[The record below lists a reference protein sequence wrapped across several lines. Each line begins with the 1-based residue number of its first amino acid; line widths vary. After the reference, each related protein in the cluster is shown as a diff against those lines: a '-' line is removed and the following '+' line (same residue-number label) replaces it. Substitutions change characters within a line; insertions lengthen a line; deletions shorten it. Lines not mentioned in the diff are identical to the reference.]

1 MQNTGDKYELKTP
14 KGTKDYGP
22 LEMAIREKVF
32 ETITRVF
39 KLHGAVT
46 IDTPVF
52 ELKEVLTGKYGED
65 SKLIYDLQD
74 QGGELCSLRYD
85 LTVPFAR
92 FLAMNKSWK
101 QMKRYHIGKVYRRDQ
116 PVITKG
122 RFREFYQCD
131 YDIAGVYEPMV
142 PDAEIFKVMVDLLD
156 SLNVGKF
163 LIKFNHRGLLDGIFE
178 ICGVPADKFRAI
190 CSAVDKLDKTP
201 WDEVRKEMTEQKGLD
216 PETADKIGG
225 YVKLNGGKD
234 LLEKLQK
241 DTKLNTCPMAKT
253 ALEQLATLFKYLE
266 IFQVLDKVSFDL
278 SLARGLDYYTGVI
291 FEAVMTSSEG
301 VGSIIGGG
309 RYDNLVGMFNPS
321 NPIPC
326 VGFSIGVER
335 VFSIL
340 EAKIAAASS
349 SGENSLALDT
359 FRANPVDVLVA
370 SISSSQE
377 HFEERMRIVNELWKA
392 GIRSE
397 IQYKVKVKLL
407 DSYSYCES
415 RRIPWLVF
423 FGEDELNTGQVR
435 IRNMSNR
442 EDKGTLIPRLELVSE
457 IKARLSLNSASGT
470 GSVESCFQKLS
481 L

>member
-1 MQNTGDKYELKTP
+1 MITGTDKYELKTP

-22 LEMAIREKVF
+22 IEMAIREKVF

-92 FLAMNKSWK
+92 FLAMNKSYK

-116 PVITKG
+116 PVMTKG

-131 YDIAGVYEPMV
+131 YDIAGVYEPMI
-142 PDAEIFKVMVDLLD
+142 PDAEVLKVIYDILTDL
-156 SLNVGKF
+156 NIGNFV
-163 LIKFNHRGLLDGIFE
+163 IKFNHRGLLDGIFE
-178 ICGVPADKFRAI
+178 ICGVPQEKFRAI

-201 WDEVRKEMTEQKGLD
+201 WEEVRKEMIETKGLD
-216 PETADKIGG
+216 PVIADKIGH
-225 YVKLNGGKD
+225 YVKLSGRRELVDSLMKD
-234 LLEKLQK
+234 SKLIS
-241 DTKLNTCPMAKT
+241 CSSAKA
-253 ALEQLATLFKYLE
+253 ALEQLTILFRYLD
-266 IFQVLDKVSFDL
+266 IFCVSDKISFDL
-278 SLARGLDYYTGVI
+278 SLARGLDYYTGMI
-291 FEAVMTSSEG
+291 FEATLASSEG
-301 VGSIIGGG
+301 VGSIAGGG

-326 VGFSIGVER
+326 VGFSVGVER
-335 VFSIL
+335 IFSIL
-340 EAKIAAASS
+340 EAKLNSQTDSS
-349 SGENSLALDT
+349 CSIRT
-359 FRANPVDVLVA
+359 NPVDVLVA

-377 HFEERMRIVNELWKA
+377 NLEERMKIVTELWNA

-397 IQYKVKVKLL
+397 IQYKLKVKLL

-415 RRIPWLVF
+415 RKIPFLVF
-423 FGEDELNTGQVR
+423 FGEDELQIGQVR
-435 IRNMSNR
+435 IKDTSNR
-442 EDKGTLIPRLELVSE
+442 DDKGTLVPREHLIPEL
-457 IKARLSLNSASGT
+457 KKRLSKTDLMECSLKS
-470 GSVESCFQKLS
+470 LS
-481 L
+481 IN